1 MSRKLSKLIADF
13 ESSLVGRML
22 SDNPRTEKNYKAARK
37 ALRTALSEA
46 EQRARREALE
56 EAAKIAEDWRCSLR
70 PGSYDRLLG
79 HQDAAK
85 QIADKIREDL
95 SPASER
101 EQPEKYRNPG
111 IFHDAE
117 GRN

>member
-1 MSRKLSKLIADF
+1 MSDLIHELGF
-13 ESSLVGRML
+13 
-22 SDNPRTEKNYKAARK
+22 YAAKKKWPKGLEEMPDILKR
-37 ALRTALSEA
+37 AAAALSEA

-56 EAAKIAEDWRCSLR
+56 EAAKIAEEWRCSLR
-70 PGSYDRLLG
+70 PGSHDRLLG

-85 QIADKIREDL
+85 QIADKIRKDL